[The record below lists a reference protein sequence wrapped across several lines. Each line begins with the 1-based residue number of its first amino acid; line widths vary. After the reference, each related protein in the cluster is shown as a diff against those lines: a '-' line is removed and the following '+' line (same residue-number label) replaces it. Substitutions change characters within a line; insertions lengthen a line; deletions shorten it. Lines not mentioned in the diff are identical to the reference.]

1 MGLTIGELKQKQ
13 VELTKRLNLFT
24 RQGNYLMMM
33 KTKAEITEVNDAIMD
48 YERAQN
54 IGLDEIQNKHLKS
67 WFGKSIS
74 LSINCND
81 LSIYYLDSTINF
93 LKTKGLVPKGSFET
107 AANNY
112 KQSANN
118 YKQAA
123 NNLRKEIAKFLVDY
137 QDDNWDDFADL
148 EQMIT
153 DQKFT
158 DREKVFKKQYE

>member
-33 KTKAEITEVNDAIMD
+33 KTKAEITEVNDAIVE

-54 IGLDEIQNKHLKS
+54 IGLDDIQNKHLKS

-81 LSIYYLDSTINF
+81 LSVYYLDSTINF

-112 KQSANN
+112 KQ
-118 YKQAA
+118 AA
-123 NNLRKEIAKFLVDY
+123 NNLRKEIAKFLIDY
-137 QDDNWDDFADL
+137 EDDNWQDFSEL

-153 DQKFT
+153 EKKFT
-158 DREKVFKKQYE
+158 DREKVFKKQYEK

>member
-33 KTKAEITEVNDAIMD
+33 KTKAEITSVNDLIIE
-48 YERAQN
+48 YERAQD
-54 IGLDEIQNKHLKS
+54 IGLDDIQNKHLKS

-93 LKTKGLVPKGSFET
+93 LRTKGLVPKGSFET
-107 AANNY
+107 A
-112 KQSANN
+112 ANN

-137 QDDNWDDFADL
+137 EDDNWDDFADL

-153 DQKFT
+153 EKKFT
-158 DREKVFKKQYE
+158 DREKVFKKQFEK

>member
-107 AANNY
+107 AANEY
-112 KQSANN
+112 RK
-118 YKQAA
+118 AA

-137 QDDNWDDFADL
+137 EDDNWDDFADL

-153 DQKFT
+153 DKKFT

>member
-93 LKTKGLVPKGSFET
+93 LRTKGLVPKGSFET

-112 KQSANN
+112 KI
-118 YKQAA
+118 AA
-123 NNLRKEIAKFLVDY
+123 NNLRKEIAKFLVEY
-137 QDDNWDDFADL
+137 EDDNWDDFSEL

-153 DQKFT
+153 EKKFT
-158 DREKVFKKQYE
+158 DREKVFKKEFEK

>member
-33 KTKAEITEVNDAIMD
+33 RTKAEITEVNDAIVE

-54 IGLDEIQNKHLKS
+54 IGLDDIQNKHLKS

-112 KQSANN
+112 KI
-118 YKQAA
+118 AA

-137 QDDNWDDFADL
+137 EDDNWDDFADL

-153 DQKFT
+153 EKKFT

>member
-1 MGLTIGELKQKQ
+1 MGLTIGELKKKQ

-33 KTKAEITEVNDAIMD
+33 KTKAEITSVNDLIIE
-48 YERAQN
+48 YERSQD
-54 IGLDEIQNKHLKS
+54 IGLDDIQNKDLKS

-107 AANNY
+107 AANEY
-112 KQSANN
+112 RKAS
-118 YKQAA
+118 
-123 NNLRKEIAKFLVDY
+123 NNLRKEIAKFLIDY
-137 QDDNWDDFADL
+137 EDDNWDDFADL

-153 DQKFT
+153 ENKFT
-158 DREKVFKKQYE
+158 DREKVFKKQFEK

>member
-33 KTKAEITEVNDAIMD
+33 KTKAEITAVNDSIVE
-48 YERAQN
+48 YERSQN
-54 IGLDEIQNKHLKS
+54 IGLDDVQNKHLKS

-81 LSIYYLDSTINF
+81 LSVYYLDSTINF

-112 KQSANN
+112 KQ
-118 YKQAA
+118 AA

-137 QDDNWDDFADL
+137 QDDNWDDFSEL

-153 DQKFT
+153 EKKFT
-158 DREKVFKKQYE
+158 DREKVFKKQYEK

>member
-33 KTKAEITEVNDAIMD
+33 KTKAEITAVNDAIVE

-54 IGLDEIQNKHLKS
+54 IGLDDVQNKHLKS

-112 KQSANN
+112 KQ
-118 YKQAA
+118 AA
-123 NNLRKEIAKFLVDY
+123 NNLRKEIAKFLVEY
-137 QDDNWDDFADL
+137 EDDNWDDFSEL

-153 DQKFT
+153 EKKFT

>member
-107 AANNY
+107 AENNY
-112 KQSANN
+112 K
-118 YKQAA
+118 KAA
-123 NNLRKEIAKFLVDY
+123 NELRKEIAKFLIDY
-137 QDDNWDDFADL
+137 EDDNWQDFSEL

-153 DQKFT
+153 DRKFT

>member
-54 IGLDEIQNKHLKS
+54 IGLDDIQNKHLKS

-81 LSIYYLDSTINF
+81 LSVYYLDSTINF

-112 KQSANN
+112 KQ
-118 YKQAA
+118 AA
-123 NNLRKEIAKFLVDY
+123 NNLRKEIAKFLIDY
-137 QDDNWDDFADL
+137 EDDNWQDFSEI

-153 DQKFT
+153 DKKFT
-158 DREKVFKKQYE
+158 DREKVFKKQYEK

>member
-93 LKTKGLVPKGSFET
+93 LRTKGLVPKGSFET
-107 AANNY
+107 AANEY
-112 KQSANN
+112 RK
-118 YKQAA
+118 AA

-137 QDDNWDDFADL
+137 EDDNWDDFADL

-153 DQKFT
+153 EKKFT

>member
-33 KTKAEITEVNDAIMD
+33 KTKAEITEVNDAIVE

-54 IGLDEIQNKHLKS
+54 IGLDDIQNKHLKS

-81 LSIYYLDSTINF
+81 LSVYYLDSTINF
-93 LKTKGLVPKGSFET
+93 LRTKGLVPKGSFET
-107 AANNY
+107 AANEY
-112 KQSANN
+112 RK
-118 YKQAA
+118 AA
-123 NNLRKEIAKFLVDY
+123 NNLRKEIAKFLIDY
-137 QDDNWDDFADL
+137 EDDNWQDFSEL

-153 DQKFT
+153 EKKFT

>member
-1 MGLTIGELKQKQ
+1 MGLTICELKQKQ

-93 LKTKGLVPKGSFET
+93 LRTKGLVPKGSFEA

-112 KQSANN
+112 K
-118 YKQAA
+118 KAA

-137 QDDNWDDFADL
+137 QDDNWEDFADL

-153 DQKFT
+153 EKKFT
-158 DREKVFKKQYE
+158 DREKVFKKEFEK

>member
-33 KTKAEITEVNDAIMD
+33 KTKAEITEVDDAIMD

-107 AANNY
+107 AAT
-112 KQSANN
+112 N

-137 QDDNWDDFADL
+137 EDDNWDDFADL

-158 DREKVFKKQYE
+158 DREKVFKKEFEK

>member
-1 MGLTIGELKQKQ
+1 MVLTIGELKQKQ

-54 IGLDEIQNKHLKS
+54 IGLDDVQNKHLKS

-93 LKTKGLVPKGSFET
+93 LRTKGLVPKGSFET
-107 AANNY
+107 AANEY
-112 KQSANN
+112 RK
-118 YKQAA
+118 AA

-153 DQKFT
+153 DRKFT

>member
-33 KTKAEITEVNDAIMD
+33 KTKAEITEVNDAIVE

-54 IGLDEIQNKHLKS
+54 IGLDDIQNKHLKS

-112 KQSANN
+112 KQ
-118 YKQAA
+118 AA
-123 NNLRKEIAKFLVDY
+123 NNLRKNHPNCHPHNLLKTLRSLCVSCLQLCGIRLQPFQNYL
-137 QDDNWDDFADL
+137 
-148 EQMIT
+148 
-153 DQKFT
+153 
-158 DREKVFKKQYE
+158 

>member
-48 YERAQN
+48 YDRAQN
-54 IGLDEIQNKHLKS
+54 IGLDDIQNKHLKS

-93 LKTKGLVPKGSFET
+93 LRTKGLVPKGSFET
-107 AANNY
+107 AANEY
-112 KQSANN
+112 RK
-118 YKQAA
+118 AA
-123 NNLRKEIAKFLVDY
+123 NNLRKEIAKFLVEY
-137 QDDNWDDFADL
+137 EDDNWDDFADL

-153 DQKFT
+153 EKKFT

>member
-81 LSIYYLDSTINF
+81 LSVYYLDSTINF

-112 KQSANN
+112 KI
-118 YKQAA
+118 AA

-137 QDDNWDDFADL
+137 EDDNWDDFADL

-153 DQKFT
+153 EKKFT
-158 DREKVFKKQYE
+158 DREKVFKKEFEK

>member
-1 MGLTIGELKQKQ
+1 MVLTIGELKQKQ

-54 IGLDEIQNKHLKS
+54 IGLDDVQNKHLKS

-93 LKTKGLVPKGSFET
+93 LRTKGLVPKGSFET
-107 AANNY
+107 A
-112 KQSANN
+112 ANN

-137 QDDNWDDFADL
+137 EDDNWDDFADL

-153 DQKFT
+153 DKKFT

>member
-33 KTKAEITEVNDAIMD
+33 KTKAEITDVNDAIMD
-48 YERAQN
+48 YDRAQN
-54 IGLDEIQNKHLKS
+54 IGLDDIQNKHLKS

-107 AANNY
+107 AANEY
-112 KQSANN
+112 RK
-118 YKQAA
+118 AA
-123 NNLRKEIAKFLVDY
+123 NNLRKEIAKFLVEY
-137 QDDNWDDFADL
+137 EDDNWDDFADL

-153 DQKFT
+153 EKKFT
-158 DREKVFKKQYE
+158 DREKVFKKQYEK

>member
-33 KTKAEITEVNDAIMD
+33 KTKAEITSVNDLIIE
-48 YERAQN
+48 YERAQD
-54 IGLDEIQNKHLKS
+54 IGLDDIQNKHLKS

-107 AANNY
+107 V
-112 KQSANN
+112 ANN

-137 QDDNWDDFADL
+137 EDDNWDDFADL

-153 DQKFT
+153 EKKFT
-158 DREKVFKKQYE
+158 DREKVFKKQFEK

>member
-112 KQSANN
+112 KQ
-118 YKQAA
+118 AA

-137 QDDNWDDFADL
+137 EDDNWDDFADL

-153 DQKFT
+153 DKKFT

>member
-33 KTKAEITEVNDAIMD
+33 KTKAEITEVNDAIVE

-54 IGLDEIQNKHLKS
+54 IGLDDIQNKHLKS

-107 AANNY
+107 AAT
-112 KQSANN
+112 N

-123 NNLRKEIAKFLVDY
+123 NNLRKEIAKYLVDY

-148 EQMIT
+148 EEMIT
-153 DQKFT
+153 EKKFT
-158 DREKVFKKQYE
+158 DREKVFKKQYEK

>member
-33 KTKAEITEVNDAIMD
+33 RTKAEITEVNDAIVE

-54 IGLDEIQNKHLKS
+54 IGLDDIQNKHLKS

-93 LKTKGLVPKGSFET
+93 LRTKGLVPKGSFET

-112 KQSANN
+112 KQ
-118 YKQAA
+118 AA
-123 NNLRKEIAKFLVDY
+123 NNLRKEIAKFLIDY
-137 QDDNWDDFADL
+137 EDDNWQDFSEL

-153 DQKFT
+153 EKKFT
-158 DREKVFKKQYE
+158 DREKVFKKQFEK

>member
-1 MGLTIGELKQKQ
+1 
-13 VELTKRLNLFT
+13 
-24 RQGNYLMMM
+24 MMM
-33 KTKAEITEVNDAIMD
+33 KTKAEITSVNDLIIE
-48 YERAQN
+48 YERSQD
-54 IGLDEIQNKHLKS
+54 IGLDDIQNKHLKS

-107 AANNY
+107 AAT
-112 KQSANN
+112 N

-137 QDDNWDDFADL
+137 QDDNWEDFADL

-153 DQKFT
+153 EKKFT
-158 DREKVFKKQYE
+158 DREKVFKKEFEK

>member
-93 LKTKGLVPKGSFET
+93 LHTKGLSPKGSFEL
-107 AANNY
+107 AANEY
-112 KQSANN
+112 RK
-118 YKQAA
+118 AA

-137 QDDNWDDFADL
+137 EDDNWDDFADL

-153 DQKFT
+153 EKKFT
-158 DREKVFKKQYE
+158 DREKVFKKQYEK

>member
-81 LSIYYLDSTINF
+81 LSVYYLDSTINF

-107 AANNY
+107 AAT
-112 KQSANN
+112 N

-123 NNLRKEIAKFLVDY
+123 NNLRKEIAKFLIDY
-137 QDDNWDDFADL
+137 EDDNWDDFSDL
-148 EQMIT
+148 EQIIT
-153 DQKFT
+153 EKKFT
-158 DREKVFKKQYE
+158 DREKVFKKQYEK

>member
-1 MGLTIGELKQKQ
+1 
-13 VELTKRLNLFT
+13 
-24 RQGNYLMMM
+24 MMM
-33 KTKAEITEVNDAIMD
+33 KTKAEITSVNDLIIE
-48 YERAQN
+48 YERSQN
-54 IGLDEIQNKHLKS
+54 IGLDDIQNKHLKS

-107 AANNY
+107 AANEY
-112 KQSANN
+112 RK
-118 YKQAA
+118 AA

-137 QDDNWDDFADL
+137 EDDNWDDFADL

-153 DQKFT
+153 EKKFT
-158 DREKVFKKQYE
+158 DREKVFKKQFEK

>member
-1 MGLTIGELKQKQ
+1 MGLTIGELKKER
-13 VELTKRLNLFT
+13 VELLNRLNSFT
-24 RQGNYLMMM
+24 RKGNYLMMM
-33 KTKAEITEVNDAIMD
+33 KTRASIQAIDDAIADIERVDRVGMD
-48 YERAQN
+48 DVNNR
-54 IGLDEIQNKHLKS
+54 HLKS

-93 LKTKGLVPKGSFET
+93 LKTKWLVPKGSFET
-107 AANNY
+107 A
-112 KQSANN
+112 ANN

-123 NNLRKEIAKFLVDY
+123 NNLRKEIAKFLVEY
-137 QDDNWDDFADL
+137 EDDNWDDFADL

-153 DQKFT
+153 DRKFT

>member
-33 KTKAEITEVNDAIMD
+33 RTKAEITEVNDAIVE

-54 IGLDEIQNKHLKS
+54 IGLDDIQNKHLKS

-107 AANNY
+107 AANNFR
-112 KQSANN
+112 N
-118 YKQAA
+118 AA
-123 NNLRKEIAKFLVDY
+123 NELRKEIAKFLIDY
-137 QDDNWDDFADL
+137 EDDNWQDFSEL

-153 DQKFT
+153 DKKFT

>member
-33 KTKAEITEVNDAIMD
+33 KTKSEITSVNDLIIE
-48 YERAQN
+48 YERSQN
-54 IGLDEIQNKHLKS
+54 IGLDDVQNKHLKS

-112 KQSANN
+112 K
-118 YKQAA
+118 KAA

-137 QDDNWDDFADL
+137 EDENREDFADL

-153 DQKFT
+153 EKKFT

>member
-33 KTKAEITEVNDAIMD
+33 KTKAEITEVNDAIVE

-54 IGLDEIQNKHLKS
+54 IGLDDIQNKHLKS

-93 LKTKGLVPKGSFET
+93 LKTKGLVPKGSFEL
-107 AANNY
+107 AANNFR
-112 KQSANN
+112 N
-118 YKQAA
+118 AA

-137 QDDNWDDFADL
+137 QDDNWDDFSEL

-153 DQKFT
+153 EKKFT
-158 DREKVFKKQYE
+158 DREKVFKKQYEK

>member
-112 KQSANN
+112 KQ
-118 YKQAA
+118 AA
-123 NNLRKEIAKFLVDY
+123 NELRKEIAKFLIDY
-137 QDDNWDDFADL
+137 EDNNWQDFSEI

-153 DQKFT
+153 DKKFT
-158 DREKVFKKQYE
+158 DREKVFKKQYEK

>member
-93 LKTKGLVPKGSFET
+93 LRTKGLVPKGSFET

-112 KQSANN
+112 K
-118 YKQAA
+118 KAA

-137 QDDNWDDFADL
+137 EDDNWDDFSDI
-148 EQMIT
+148 ERMIS
-153 DQKFT
+153 DKKFT
-158 DREKVFKKQYE
+158 DREIVFKKQYER